1 MCFSI
6 FAGPLNSTR
15 DLRKKTSALK
25 FLFSAIQMEAKCHR
39 LDCQSMENYNKATMV
54 LTLMGKLGLRLLLS
68 FLFILFLQQLLY
80 YYYWSNMD
88 MFEEYEFDFIIILV
102 GKARSK
108 IQKIFFVIL
117 IARTYVTRLQY
128 FCKGN
133 TIENHMPLN
142 LKSYLWQACL
152 LLPSLQIWFDIMY
165 NFRFCQLAH
174 CGDIEIIL
182 RPPPNKA
189 ATIICFSHIKL

>member
-6 FAGPLNSTR
+6 FTGPLNSAR

-102 GKARSK
+102 GNARSK

-117 IARTYVTRLQY
+117 IARTYICHTVTVFLQGQHY
-128 FCKGN
+128 R
-133 TIENHMPLN
+133 
-142 LKSYLWQACL
+142 KSHAFEFKIL
-152 LLPSLQIWFDIMY
+152 SLASLF
-165 NFRFCQLAH
+165 
-174 CGDIEIIL
+174 
-182 RPPPNKA
+182 A
-189 ATIICFSHIKL
+189 ASFPADMV